1 MSSKG
6 FIKLYREILDWEWF
20 NDVYV
25 LKLFIFLILEAD
37 HKEKKHMG
45 IQIPRGSLL
54 TSIAKI
60 SLKSGL
66 SVTSVKNSLKKLA
79 STGEI
84 TDQVKPNKYR
94 IITIN
99 NYDKFQGVGSQETN
113 SKTNSKANRKT
124 NNKTT
129 NNKVKKSVSLTEKH
143 SEEKA
148 KKPRASSALVERPG
162 GGQEVTLRDV
172 RQYQIDNRIGDA
184 YLAAEFF
191 HGFERSGT
199 KFPKDWQDLY
209 RKYAHATYEE
219 QEKFSKIL
227 NSGGYKKKWGAV
239 GE

>member
-6 FIKLYREILDWEWF
+6 YIELHREIIDWEWF

-25 LKLFIFLILEAD
+25 LKLFIFLILEAN
-37 HKEKKHMG
+37 HKEGKYMG

-54 TSIAKI
+54 TSVAKI
-60 SLKSGL
+60 SQKSGL
-66 SVTSVKNSLKKLA
+66 SVTSVKNSLKKLL

-84 TDQVKPNKYR
+84 TETIKPNKYR

-99 NYDKFQGVGSQETN
+99 NYDKFQGVGSQKTN

-124 NNKTT
+124 NSKTT
-129 NNKVKKSVSLTEKH
+129 NNKVKKNVSLTEKH
-143 SEEKA
+143 SEKEKE
-148 KKPRASSALVERPG
+148 KPRASSALVERPG

-209 RKYAHATYEE
+209 RKYAHGTYEE